1 MNNDFNA
8 KLKLLIKSEKALL
21 SLEMKKKAKET
32 LWSALGLVSI
42 FMTLV
47 LLNITLFLYL
57 SSEISN
63 LASSATLTLINSFI
77 AIIFFMIA
85 SRQTRGAEAESIE
98 EIRDFAYQQLA
109 TDVDDVKANMKEF
122 GKSALKVKENVES
135 FTSGDVFGIK
145 KIIPIVTTLID
156 VARQHRKSK

>member
-32 LWSALGLVSI
+32 LWSGLGLVSVL
-42 FMTLV
+42 MTLV

-63 LASSATLTLINSFI
+63 LAASAALTLLNFFV
-77 AIIFFMIA
+77 AILFFMIA
-85 SRQTRGAEAESIE
+85 SRQNRGPEAESIE

-109 TDVDDVKANMKEF
+109 TDVDEVKASVKEF

-135 FTSGDVFGIK
+135 FTSGDAFGIK

-156 VARQHRKSK
+156 VARKHKKS